1 MIETLDLKTTID
13 IDDHVRYVEKAFDLK
28 VDSEMTTRIPL
39 HHRLKES
46 FENIGVIYGA
56 SGSGKSSILRMFGTE
71 KQHQFD
77 KEKTLISN
85 FDFMPPE
92 DAAQLLSAVGL
103 SSVPSLGSTISS
115 SI

>member
-56 SGSGKSSILRMFGTE
+56 SGQRQVPRSCECLELKSST
-71 KQHQFD
+71 
-77 KEKTLISN
+77 
-85 FDFMPPE
+85 
-92 DAAQLLSAVGL
+92 
-103 SSVPSLGSTISS
+103 SLTKKKH
-115 SI
+115 